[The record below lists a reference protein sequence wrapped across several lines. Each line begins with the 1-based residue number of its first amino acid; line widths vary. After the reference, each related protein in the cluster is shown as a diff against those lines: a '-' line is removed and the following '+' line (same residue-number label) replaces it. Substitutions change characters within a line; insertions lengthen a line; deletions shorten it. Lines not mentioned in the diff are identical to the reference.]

1 MCVSCVIWLCYFHP
15 TEFHCEL
22 IINVENNLIKWAA
35 IRVVGRLRRWRLLL
49 SPVLQ
54 RSSPFWNYEGGLR
67 LCIAIS
73 ILVTWNFRK
82 MSKKPVGREE
92 GGEKQ
97 TNCNR
102 FDWVS
107 FEAKL
112 NLATFASCSLATC
125 FHRKCRR
132 SWSEIRSEN
141 KPNWRTYR
149 LEWIISRGVAVIRSV

>member
-1 MCVSCVIWLCYFHP
+1 M
-15 TEFHCEL
+15 
-22 IINVENNLIKWAA
+22 
-35 IRVVGRLRRWRLLL
+35 
-49 SPVLQ
+49 
-54 RSSPFWNYEGGLR
+54 
-67 LCIAIS
+67 CIAIS

-107 FEAKL
+107 FEAEL

-149 LEWIISRGVAVIRSV
+149 GELQLCARFNSYEIQKMASASKASKHWNILQKFRFKCRQLDENERFTVILERLI

>member
-1 MCVSCVIWLCYFHP
+1 MHRYFHIGDM
-15 TEFHCEL
+15 EFQKDVQETSG
-22 IINVENNLIKWAA
+22 A
-35 IRVVGRLRRWRLLL
+35 
-49 SPVLQ
+49 
-54 RSSPFWNYEGGLR
+54 GG
-67 LCIAIS
+67 
-73 ILVTWNFRK
+73 
-82 MSKKPVGREE
+82 

-107 FEAKL
+107 FEATCEF

-125 FHRKCRR
+125 FHRQCRR

-149 LEWIISRGVAVIRSV
+149 LEWIISRGVAVMRSVQLLRNTKNGVGFKSFQTLEHSAEVQVQVSPT